1 MDNKNFNAD
10 QSIELIQRMI
20 RDTRRNLSSGSSNL
34 FILWGYLLAATAV
47 GIFLLLTFTESRAW
61 QWLWLPALAAG
72 WAATWWYNRRR
83 VSQVKSYTDRLL
95 EQVWGCIAGLAAFST
110 FVICMEREWPV
121 DPLFPVLLLISAG
134 LFISGTVIHNKYMY
148 YVSCFLLPVAF
159 GIIRESWINVNPDG
173 NLIQFAVAV
182 LVGLTGSGYALKRQ
196 VKRDAAE
203 ASETD
208 NTMEDRKLEAAESL
222 ALIGRMIENT
232 RSRMVRNSGRPLL
245 AWGYATVLTTLAVW
259 GAVLYFQDPRWNYLW
274 LMLPLLGWLL
284 MWISREKKPEGEVRT
299 FVDRVIGNVWT
310 VMGLSAWFVSML
322 ALFMPMRLPIL
333 FIILLI
339 MGMGTTVTGL
349 IIRFTPT
356 AVGGVAAII
365 LAPFTLI
372 AGNMWQP
379 LLFIAGFV
387 VMMIVPGHIL
397 NYKSNHPA
405 R

>member
-61 QWLWLPALAAG
+61 QWLWLPA
-72 WAATWWYNRRR
+72 
-83 VSQVKSYTDRLL
+83 
-95 EQVWGCIAGLAAFST
+95 
-110 FVICMEREWPV
+110 
-121 DPLFPVLLLISAG
+121 
-134 LFISGTVIHNKYMY
+134 
-148 YVSCFLLPVAF
+148 
-159 GIIRESWINVNPDG
+159 
-173 NLIQFAVAV
+173 
-182 LVGLTGSGYALKRQ
+182 
-196 VKRDAAE
+196 
-203 ASETD
+203 
-208 NTMEDRKLEAAESL
+208 
-222 ALIGRMIENT
+222 
-232 RSRMVRNSGRPLL
+232 
-245 AWGYATVLTTLAVW
+245 
-259 GAVLYFQDPRWNYLW
+259 
-274 LMLPLLGWLL
+274 LGWLL

-372 AGNMWQP
+372 AGDMWQP

>member
-47 GIFLLLTFTESRAW
+47 GIFLLLTESRAW

-159 GIIRESWINVNPDG
+159 GIIRESWI
-173 NLIQFAVAV
+173 
-182 LVGLTGSGYALKRQ
+182 
-196 VKRDAAE
+196 
-203 ASETD
+203 
-208 NTMEDRKLEAAESL
+208 MEDRKLEAAESL

-259 GAVLYFQDPRWNYLW
+259 GAVLYFQNPRWNYLW

-284 MWISREKKPEGEVRT
+284 MWVSREKKPEGEVRT

-322 ALFMPMRLPIL
+322 ALFTPMRLPIL